1 MIAAQKIDRR
11 TRQKIVEQA
20 QALLK
25 AHVPSWRGNQ
35 LERRPND
42 GPVVALVEIFAR
54 YMEIAIE
61 RLNRVPERNFLAF
74 LDMIGTSLLP
84 PKAARAP
91 VQFLLAAGA
100 KTEGR
105 VPAGTPLAT
114 AGTVPHTFE
123 TEKDLVVTPAKIE
136 SIVVHDPG
144 NDKYDI
150 YQAGDTFPVFSGET
164 LIDHSVSLAN
174 DTLLRINKPTIVT
187 VQLELTNLA
196 EDHFRLLNSLQWSV
210 GQTELL
216 PTPTPLPPTHTVEIK
231 LSNIDAIQEQTINSQ
246 NVHWLTAKTK
256 EPLAV
261 GQQMPTVTITG
272 LKTERAGSIAPDVIL
287 AGNAPVDLTKGGFWP
302 FGEKPKVNDAFYI
315 GSDEVFSRRGAQVT
329 MTFGFTKG
337 AGNNPSLAWEYWNE
351 QQKTWTRI
359 DSVDDKTINFRADPN
374 MPDNRDVCFT
384 IPDNLDKALMGDRRL
399 YAIRVRLASGN
410 YGGEAKLTK
419 TGGGNTLADWTYAE
433 ANWNAPSIQ
442 SITLNYRYL
451 EFQPLDAVATRN
463 NFSYARYKPTDSF
476 PMFVPPQPEHAT
488 VVYIG
493 FDRPFANRMVSLYLP
508 VGEQEDPPKDPVVAW
523 EYWNGTDY
531 VSLGVR
537 DETRNL
543 TQPGMLEFLG
553 PTDFALKE
561 EFGGPARYWLRAKL
575 EQGKND
581 RDKFKLAGIILNA
594 VWARQGT
601 TITGETLGS
610 STGKPEQAF
619 TLSRAPILE
628 GEELEV
634 REPEC
639 PSQEELEAL
648 KREGGFDPVSAD
660 SGTMSGASEVWVRWQ
675 PVEHFHLSGPASRHY
690 VLDRQS
696 GKLRFGNGVQGK
708 IPPAGRDNIRMRR
721 YRIGGGRA
729 GNVAAGSITVLKRA
743 IPLIAGV
750 TNPAPAAGGTDQERT
765 EEVMVRGPL
774 RLKHRDR
781 AVTSEDYEWL
791 ARESLV
797 SVARARC
804 VPAKTDADAGKI
816 KLLIIPDEDVPKP
829 YPSPGLR
836 RHVAE
841 YINDRHPDGV
851 NLSVIGPTYVEA
863 CVTASVVPL
872 RFEEA
877 DQVRQRI
884 LQQLSK
890 FLHPLKGG
898 PDETGWAFGRD
909 VYLSE
914 LLAVMEET
922 EGVDYVKTA
931 RLVGR
936 VRLAGSFH
944 TGGVSTNILTGVG
957 THFTELVAGDQLWLN
972 DTERCLILE
981 VISGTSL
988 KIDQGV
994 EIPAAEAKLVWV
1006 TNALLLTAPLQVKDD
1021 AGELVASGR
1030 HHITMVPA

>member
-20 QALLK
+20 QSLLK

-35 LERRPND
+35 LERWPAD
-42 GPVVALVEIFAR
+42 DPVVALVEIFAR

-61 RLNRVPERNFLAF
+61 RLNRVPEKNFLAF

-91 VQFLLAAGA
+91 VQFLLATGA
-100 KTEGR
+100 KGEGE
-105 VPAGTPLAT
+105 VPAGTPLET
-114 AGTVPHTFE
+114 TGSQPQTFE
-123 TEKDLVVTPAKIE
+123 TEKLLVVTPAKIE
-136 SIVVHDPG
+136 TIVVHDPG
-144 NDKYDI
+144 GDKYGI
-150 YQAGDTFPVFSGET
+150 YQAGDTFPDFSGET
-164 LIDHSVSLAN
+164 LIEHSVSLAN

-210 GQTELL
+210 GQTEPL
-216 PTPTPLPPTHTVEIK
+216 PTPSPLDPTRTVEIK
-231 LSNIDAIQEQTINSQ
+231 LSNIAAIQERIINGRKAY
-246 NVHWLTAKTK
+246 WLTAMTK
-256 EPLAV
+256 DPLAV
-261 GQQMPTVTITG
+261 DQPMPTVKIKG
-272 LKTERAGSIAPDVIL
+272 GKTELIGSIAPDVVL
-287 AGNAPVDLTKGGFWP
+287 AGNSPVDLTKGGFWP
-302 FGEKPKVNDAFYI
+302 LGEKPKVNDAFYI
-315 GSDEVFSRRGAQVT
+315 GSDEVLSRKGAT
-329 MTFGFTKG
+329 ATITFGFTP
-337 AGNNPSLAWEYWNE
+337 GNGSSPALKWECWDE
-351 QQKTWTRI
+351 QQKVWNPITLATETTNNFTAAPSI
-359 DSVDDKTINFRADPN
+359 NTNNKVSFIVPSEISPVTIADKRAY
-374 MPDNRDVCFT
+374 F
-384 IPDNLDKALMGDRRL
+384 L
-399 YAIRVRLASGN
+399 RVRLSNGN
-410 YGGEAKLTK
+410 YGQDAQLNKKSGTNGA
-419 TGGGNTLADWTYAE
+419 TLAEWEYKE
-433 ANWNAPSIQ
+433 ANFKPPSIQ
-442 SITLNYRYL
+442 SVVLAYSYSDVL
-451 EFQPLDAVATRN
+451 PFDAVTTRN
-463 NFSYARYKPTDSF
+463 NFSDDTPGSSF

-488 VVYIG
+488 ALYVG
-493 FDRPFANRMVSLYLP
+493 FDRPFANRLVSLYLP
-508 VGEQEDPPKDPVVAW
+508 VSEQEVPPAQPVVAW
-523 EYWNGTDY
+523 QYWNGRAY
-531 VSLGVR
+531 VPLGAR

-543 TQPGMLEFLG
+543 IQPGMLEFLG
-553 PTDFALKE
+553 PTDFASKE
-561 EFGGPARYWLRAKL
+561 EFGGPARYWLRARL
-575 EQGKND
+575 EQRDAD
-581 RDKFKLAGIILNA
+581 RDKFALAGIVPNA
-594 VWARQGT
+594 VWARQGVT
-601 TITGETLGS
+601 MADELLGT
-610 STGKPEQAF
+610 STGKPDQAF
-619 TLSRAPILE
+619 TISRAPILG
-628 GEELEV
+628 GEELEI
-634 REPEC
+634 RELER
-639 PSQEELEAL
+639 PSQEELDVL
-648 KREGGFDPVSAD
+648 KREGGLDPVSAD
-660 SGTMSGASEVWVRWQ
+660 SGTPSGASEVWVRWQ
-675 PVEHFHLSGPASRHY
+675 PVEHFHLSESESRHY
-690 VLDRQS
+690 VLDRQT
-696 GKLRFGNGVQGK
+696 GKLRVGNGVQGK

-729 GNVAAGSITVLKRA
+729 GNVAAGTITVLKRA
-743 IPLIAGV
+743 IPLIAGA
-750 TNPAPAAGGTDQERT
+750 TNPAPAAGGADQERT
-765 EEVMVRGPL
+765 DEVMVRGPL

-877 DQVRQRI
+877 DLVRQRI

-909 VYLSE
+909 VYLPE
-914 LLAVMEET
+914 LLAVMEDT

-931 RLVGR
+931 QLVGR

-972 DTERCLILE
+972 DTERCLILD

-988 KIDQGV
+988 KIDQAV
-994 EIPAAEAKLVWV
+994 EIPQAEAKPVWV